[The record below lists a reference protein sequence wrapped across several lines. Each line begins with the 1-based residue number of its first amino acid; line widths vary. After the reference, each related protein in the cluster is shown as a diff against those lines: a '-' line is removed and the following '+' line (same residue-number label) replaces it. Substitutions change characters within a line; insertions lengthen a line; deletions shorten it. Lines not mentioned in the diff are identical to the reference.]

1 MNMDLNN
8 QTISDISLEDRS
20 LLSTPSRDGGKNRSL
35 HSSPL
40 GDGGRS
46 WLDIFRPF
54 GHISKQT
61 LIIMIVLQVIIT
73 ITAWQITSDGLIP
86 KPGNV
91 ATAFGQLLTSKLL
104 LDNMLESLALTLKAM
119 LYSIIITLLFAYLS
133 VIPFFKTIAQFIV
146 KCRYLTLTGL
156 IFIFTLLTKDGS
168 ELKLSLLVFGIVPF
182 FTTSFLSVIINI
194 DKQEYELCK
203 TLGYNNWQT
212 LYEVIIVGKAD
223 QVFEIL
229 RQNFAIAW
237 MMITMVEGLSMS
249 EGGIGTLLIKYN
261 KYNDITHVVALQL
274 IIFIIGLCFDY
285 LLGLT
290 RHWLFPYSKLK
301 QETAS

>member
-1 MNMDLNN
+1 M
-8 QTISDISLEDRS
+8 
-20 LLSTPSRDGGKNRSL
+20 KK
-35 HSSPL
+35 
-40 GDGGRS
+40 
-46 WLDIFRPF
+46 IFQPF
-54 GHISKQT
+54 ANVSKQT
-61 LIIMIVLQVIIT
+61 LWVMIVTQVIVT
-73 ITAWQITSDGLIP
+73 LLVWQTTSDGLIP

-91 ATAFGQLLTSKLL
+91 AAAFGQLLTTKLF
-104 LDNMLESLALTLKAM
+104 LDNMLVSLALTLQAM
-119 LYSIIITLLFAYLS
+119 LYSIIITLVFAYLS

-223 QVFEIL
+223 QVFEIV

-249 EGGIGTLLIKYN
+249 EGGIGTLLIKFN
-261 KYNDITHVVALQL
+261 KYNDITNVVALQFM
-274 IIFIIGLCFDY
+274 IFFTGLFFDY
-285 LLGLT
+285 VLAVKK
-290 RHWLFPYSKLK
+290 HWLFPYTKLK
-301 QETAS
+301 TGAPS

>member
-1 MNMDLNN
+1 MEI
-8 QTISDISLEDRS
+8 TINKPNVKEKQAS
-20 LLSTPSRDGGKNRSL
+20 K
-35 HSSPL
+35 SPL
-40 GDGGRS
+40 GYRGFG
-46 WLDIFRPF
+46 IFKPF

-61 LIIMIVLQVIIT
+61 FIVMIIAQIIIT

-86 KPGNV
+86 KPGQV
-91 ATAFGQLLTSKLL
+91 ATAFGKLITSKLL
-104 LDNMLESLALTLKAM
+104 LDNMLVSLLLTLKAM
-119 LYSIIITLLFAYLS
+119 LLSLLLTLSFAYAS
-133 VIPFFKTIAQFIV
+133 VMPFFKTIAQFIV

-156 IFIFTLLTKDGS
+156 IFIFTLLTKDGG

-182 FTTSFLSVIINI
+182 FTTSFLSVIVNI

-249 EGGIGTLLIKYN
+249 EGGIGTLLIKFN
-261 KYNDITHVVALQL
+261 KYNDITNVVALQVV
-274 IIFIIGLCFDY
+274 IFITGLCFDY
-285 LLGLT
+285 LLGAA
-290 RHWLFPYSKLK
+290 RNWLFPYTKLK
-301 QETAS
+301 TGAAS